1 MINDKF
7 SVLKEFRELSSQK
20 EIPLTLSVGVAY
32 GWNDFPVIGKVALNN
47 LELAQVRGGDQVV
60 LRENTPQARPVYF
73 GGNSESRTQ
82 KAEQEHGPFQQ
93 HFGQLLPKQ
102 KMSLL

>member
-82 KAEQEHGPFQQ
+82 KSRTRSGTCP
-93 HFGQLLPKQ
+93 
-102 KMSLL
+102 